1 MKVDLRARQKR
12 LHTNIHH
19 HPAFD
24 PGHDLAVDAFTV
36 IEELFQLLPNFHL
49 VGFFFGENQIAV
61 GVFTLLDI
69 DLKPIAHLDVLKLL
83 GGELIVR
90 DHAFGL
96 VADVHD
102 HLVFGHSDNAALR
115 NGALFEVFECLLVQG
130 R

>member
-1 MKVDLRARQKR
+1 MPPLIRATI
-12 LHTNIHH
+12 L
-19 HPAFD
+19 PSMLFA
-24 PGHDLAVDAFTV
+24 V
-36 IEELFQLLPNFHL
+36 IEELFQLLPNLHL

-69 DLKPIAHLDVLKLL
+69 DLKSITHLDVLKFL

-90 DHAFGL
+90 NHPFGL

-102 HLVFGHSDNAALR
+102 HLVFGHGDDAAFR

-130 R
+130 G